1 MGDLVL
7 MYWLGFFCGFWAC
20 VLVHVYYSVGR
31 QWGKA
36 GGRSQEAGGRRGW
49 WGALRARFRS
59 S

>member
-31 QWGKA
+31 QWW
-36 GGRSQEAGGRRGW
+36 RRGTAPARPGLQGRLW
-49 WGALRARFRS
+49 RRVRMRFRVN
-59 S
+59 